1 MSKESNNVDWFGFS
15 HQNNCKI
22 LKVWLIF
29 KVERVCMAKGSA
41 KYWKSVS
48 IHVKK
53 QQSHRLCWWWHN
65 YNAISRFQRE
75 LACAAPLE
83 TSHSLVLL
91 SWLGLELWWPRE
103 MICVLSLP
111 SRHVALEMS
120 ISRPYLSSQGS
131 NPTHTDALLLSP
143 NLNSP
148 PISTV
153 PPLEWLSKTSV
164 PTTLA
169 TEIWYSDYERCPVCR
184 LFH

>member
-1 MSKESNNVDWFGFS
+1 MLSLPSKHLDEDLTSVLRTHRAWPHVQSSWELWCFLIKKHLQIFYWKILSFWESLSSNKQVSKESNNVDWFGFS

-22 LKVWLIF
+22 LKVWPIF

-75 LACAAPLE
+75 VACAAPLE

-111 SRHVALEMS
+111 SPHVALEMS
-120 ISRPYLSSQGS
+120 ISRP
-131 NPTHTDALLLSP
+131 
-143 NLNSP
+143 
-148 PISTV
+148 
-153 PPLEWLSKTSV
+153 
-164 PTTLA
+164 
-169 TEIWYSDYERCPVCR
+169 
-184 LFH
+184 